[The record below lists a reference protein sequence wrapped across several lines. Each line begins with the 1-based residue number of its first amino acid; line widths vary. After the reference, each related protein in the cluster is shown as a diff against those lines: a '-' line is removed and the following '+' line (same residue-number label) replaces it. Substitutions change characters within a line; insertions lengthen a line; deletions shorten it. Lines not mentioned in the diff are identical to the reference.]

1 MLGQIV
7 LITGIVWVF
16 CATVYVVSEMTTI
29 SDSSAAFCR
38 RLNQAIMIEWL
49 SQILMALCLVVG
61 GYLWF
66 GIFMFQVGC
75 WHAVK
80 HLQVGDPL
88 TPCEITKP
96 KLRDSKTRFY
106 TIKLVGYGF
115 IFVSLAFHTGVL
127 MIDSLMAHPLRDL
140 MAAVP
145 SVAV

>member
-1 MLGQIV
+1 MLVQLV

-16 CATVYVVSEMTTI
+16 CATLYVVSEITTVP
-29 SDSSAAFCR
+29 DNAVDFCR

-49 SQILMALCLVVG
+49 SQICMALGLVVG

-88 TPCEITKP
+88 TPSEVTKP

-106 TIKLVGYGF
+106 TFKLVGYGF
-115 IFVSLAFHTGVL
+115 IFVTLAFHTGVL
-127 MIDSLMAHPLRDL
+127 MIDTLMAHPLRDL

-145 SVAV
+145 STPA